1 MILIDYNGI
10 ALGAVLAQ
18 KVDTNEDLIRHLILN
33 NIRMYNKMFREKYG
47 QVVIA
52 CEGGSWRREPFP
64 QYKAKRKKS
73 RDGDDRDWD
82 ALFGIINQVTKDIEE
97 NFPYK
102 VIRVNGAEA
111 DDVIGALVEETQEFG
126 KYEDVMIV
134 SADKDFIQLQKY
146 PNVKQ
151 YSPMMKKYLNDP
163 NPRKYLAEHILKG
176 DSGDGIPNVLS
187 GDNVFVDGIRQSP
200 MSKKKLEAFMENA
213 EQLDTYMDSE
223 VYRNYCRN
231 KMLIDLS
238 EIPSS
243 IKEEII
249 NKYEN
254 QKVAP
259 KMKILN
265 YLIKNRCKMLIECIE
280 EFH

>member
-1 MILIDYNGI
+1 MIIIDYNGI

-18 KVDTNEDLIRHLILN
+18 RLDTDEDLIRHLILN
-33 NIRMYNKMFREKYG
+33 NIRMYNKMFRNQYG

-52 CEGGSWRREPFP
+52 CEGGSWRRDSFP
-64 QYKAKRKKS
+64 QYKANRKKS
-73 RDGDDRDWD
+73 RQDDDRDWD
-82 ALFGIINQVTKDIEE
+82 KLFKLINQVTKDLEE

-102 VIRVNGAEA
+102 VVRVQGAEA
-111 DDVIGALVEETQEFG
+111 DDIIGALVEETQEFG
-126 KYEDVMIV
+126 KHEDVMIV

-163 NPRKYLAEHILKG
+163 NPRKYLFEHILKG
-176 DSGDGIPNVLS
+176 DAGDGIPNVLS
-187 GDNVFVDGIRQSP
+187 GDNVLVDGIRQSP
-200 MSKKKLEAFMENA
+200 MSKKKLETYTENA
-213 EQLDTYMDSE
+213 ESLDTFMDSE

-231 KMLIDLS
+231 KKLIDLS
-238 EIPSS
+238 EMPPSL
-243 IKEEII
+243 KEKII
-249 NKYEN
+249 NTSEN
-254 QKVAP
+254 KKPAS

-280 EFH
+280 EFY